1 VRALVDSSV
10 LIAAARQ
17 RERLHGAAIAAIS
30 ADEPR
35 GLGTPITIL
44 AETMSFLHARVGV
57 EGQRAFWDGFMRSGI
72 EIIGVDLQ
80 LMEHARAIDRD
91 YADAGFGFADCT
103 LLAACER
110 VGCARIL
117 SFDAQLRVYRPS
129 FAGALEVV
137 P

>member
-35 GLGTPITIL
+35 GLATPITIV
-44 AETMSFLHARVGV
+44 AETMSFLRARVGV

-72 EIIGVDLQ
+72 EVIGVDIQ

-91 YADAGFGFADCT
+91 YADAGLGFADCT

-110 VGCARIL
+110 VGCARVL
-117 SFDAQLRVYRPS
+117 SFDSRLRAYRPS
-129 FAGALEVV
+129 FAAALDVV

>member
-1 VRALVDSSV
+1 MRALVDSSV

-17 RERLHGAAIAAIS
+17 RERLHGAAVAAIS

-35 GLGTPITIL
+35 GLATPITIL

-57 EGQRAFWDGFMRSGI
+57 DGQRAFWDAFMRSGI
-72 EIIGVDLQ
+72 EVVGVDPA

-110 VGCARIL
+110 AGCTRIL
-117 SFDAQLRVYRPS
+117 SFDSRLRAYKPS